1 MVYSRADDDDE
12 LPEVDEL
19 FSQVPLPSDFDVGPP
34 QDPSPSSSL
43 LDSTPDIRE
52 RADAQASRFG
62 PLVSASD
69 IVSRQKASVPANT
82 RKNSNWAM
90 NVWRDWAEYRSKQNP
105 SDAPSYILTM
115 GVNDVDKWLSRF
127 VLEVRRKD
135 GKVYPPNSLHQLC
148 CGLLRSIR
156 EYNPAID
163 FFKSPE
169 FASFRKILDAEMKR
183 IKSDS
188 TVQTHPKRA
197 EPILQ
202 YEEDLLW
209 KNGVL
214 GSHSPQSLVDTMV
227 FMSGLYFALRSGE
240 EHRSLS
246 FSSVELVEKEG
257 SIPYLIYTETVS
269 KNNPGGL
276 KHRKVEPKQVKH
288 FANSECPEHCFVEMY
303 KKYCLHRP
311 ENVTS
316 DAFYLAPLSN
326 PKNVVW
332 YKNQPIGVHTLSNT
346 VKRLCRS
353 CGISGYK
360 TNHSLRVT
368 TAT

>member
-1 MVYSRADDDDE
+1 MSALLRTQSDRTMDDSQEDNLFDILTQNLVYSRADDDDE

-19 FSQVPLPSDFDVGPP
+19 FSQVPLPSDFDFGPP

-43 LDSTPDIRE
+43 QDSTPDIRE
-52 RADAQASRFG
+52 WADAQAETQQPPSTSRFG

-82 RKNSNWAM
+82 RMNSNWAM
-90 NVWRDWAEYRSKQNP
+90 NVWREYRSKQNP

-115 GVNDVDKWLSRF
+115 GVNDLDKWLSRF

-148 CGLLRSIR
+148 CGLLHSIQ

-169 FASFRKILDAEMKR
+169 FASFWKTLDAEMKR

-246 FSSVELVEKEG
+246 FSSVELVEKER
-257 SIPYLIYTETVS
+257 SIPY
-269 KNNPGGL
+269 
-276 KHRKVEPKQVKH
+276 
-288 FANSECPEHCFVEMY
+288 
-303 KKYCLHRP
+303 
-311 ENVTS
+311 
-316 DAFYLAPLSN
+316 
-326 PKNVVW
+326 
-332 YKNQPIGVHTLSNT
+332 
-346 VKRLCRS
+346 
-353 CGISGYK
+353 
-360 TNHSLRVT
+360 RVLT
-368 TAT
+368 HH